1 MRERVGELL
10 PGKLGHGLTVSTFHS
25 LGLHILRA
33 EARRLGYKPRFS
45 ILDATDTQQILSD
58 ILKSPDKGSLRL
70 AAALI
75 SNWKNALLTPDAA
88 RDTAADEGQRQVAIA
103 YLATRKPCAPI
114 RPWISTT

>member
-1 MRERVGELL
+1 
-10 PGKLGHGLTVSTFHS
+10 
-25 LGLHILRA
+25 LHILRA

-58 ILKSPDKGSLRL
+58 ILKSPDKASLRL

-88 RDTAADEGQRQVAIA
+88 REAAADEGQRQVAVA